1 MKTKQS
7 FVKAKSFTK
16 PCWNV
21 QQFTQFLSVKL
32 RKGEEV
38 ACLWSRL
45 FGKSANKTDCRM
57 VALLSHEEMS
67 VQAGHYREPA
77 SLPTIVQEKKKHC
90 LLGHIFSYLVDMK
103 IITFLQQTYVE

>member
-77 SLPTIVQEKKKHC
+77 SLPTIVQEKKN
-90 LLGHIFSYLVDMK
+90 IAF
-103 IITFLQQTYVE
+103 